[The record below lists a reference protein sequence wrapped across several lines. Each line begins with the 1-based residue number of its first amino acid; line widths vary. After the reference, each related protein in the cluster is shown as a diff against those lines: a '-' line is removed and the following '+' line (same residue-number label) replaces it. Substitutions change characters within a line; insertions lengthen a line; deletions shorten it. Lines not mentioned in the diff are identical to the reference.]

1 MAEGWARHLKA
12 NLIEPFSAG
21 IEAHGLNPLAVRAM
35 SEAGVDI
42 SRQYSKTLGEVA
54 DIRFD
59 FVITVCDQAKESCP
73 LYPASAKVVH
83 VGFEDPPRLAREA
96 HSDEEALVHYRR
108 IRDEVRAF
116 VEKLPDSLKIIS
128 KPGESDL

>member
-1 MAEGWARHLKA
+1 M
-12 NLIEPFSAG
+12 
-21 IEAHGLNPLAVRAM
+21 NPLAVRAM